1 MTDGGIIL
9 ICIPTCMRPKMLAA
23 CLESISQTRLPKD
36 YETRLLVLDN
46 DAAESAREVFETM
59 SFPFA
64 ARYTV
69 EPKRGLSTIRNR
81 AFDEAKKEQ
90 ATCMA
95 FVDDDQTLDKEWLIA
110 LLEGMT
116 ETGADAVSGCAE
128 EVYVGKPPWWIRPG
142 KDSPNMGIESAKS
155 MVTNLVLIH
164 VRLFSQLNFD
174 ERFNLTGAEDYDFS
188 LRAVRL
194 GFVFARTGRSKAWAP
209 VVAVRMTFR
218 SHALS
223 QWQRQTG
230 YVLSHRTADGF
241 WKSLLFIPKGL
252 MKVIKGLLYCA
263 CAILFGKK
271 MLMRGTK
278 NLIAGTGLIY
288 GVFAHGGYT
297 KYAVI
302 EGE

>member
-1 MTDGGIIL
+1 MTDSGIIL

-23 CLESISQTRLPKD
+23 SLESISQTRLPKD

-64 ARYTV
+64 ARYIV
-69 EPKRGLSTIRNR
+69 EPKRGISTVRNR

-90 ATCMA
+90 AVCVA
-95 FVDDDQTLDKEWLIA
+95 FVDDDQTIDKEWLMA

-116 ETGADAVSGCAE
+116 KTGADAVTGVVE
-128 EVYVGKPPWWIRPG
+128 DVWVGKPPWWIRPG
-142 KDSPNMGIESAKS
+142 IPPNIGIEPTKS
-155 MVTNLVLIH
+155 MLTGFTLIH
-164 VRLFSQLNFD
+164 VRLFSRLNFD
-174 ERFNLTGAEDYDFS
+174 ERFNLTGAGDYNFS
-188 LRAVRL
+188 LRAARL
-194 GFVFARTGRSKAWAP
+194 GFVFARTGRARSWSP
-209 VVAVRMTFR
+209 VVAARMTFR
-218 SHALS
+218 SHALT

-230 YVLSHRTADGF
+230 YVLSHRAVDGF
-241 WKSLLFIPKGL
+241 WKSLLFLPKGL
-252 MKVIKGLLYCA
+252 IKVIKGLLYCA
-263 CAILFGKK
+263 FAILFGKK

-278 NLIAGTGLIY
+278 NLISGTGLIY
-288 GVFAHGGYT
+288 GVFAHGGYK

>member
-46 DAAESAREVFETM
+46 DVAESAREAFETM

-64 ARYTV
+64 ARYIV

-90 ATCMA
+90 AACVA
-95 FVDDDQTLDKEWLIA
+95 FVDDDQTLDKEWLVA
-110 LLEGMT
+110 LSEGMT
-116 ETGADAVSGCAE
+116 ETGADSVSGCVE
-128 EVYVGKPPWWIRPG
+128 QVYVGKPPWWIRPG
-142 KDSPNMGIESAKS
+142 KDSPNIGIESAKS
-155 MVTNLVLIH
+155 MTTNLVLIH
-164 VRLFSQLNFD
+164 VRLFSQLSFD

-188 LRAVRL
+188 LRAARL
-194 GFVFARTGRSKAWAP
+194 GFVFVRTGRARAWES

-218 SHALS
+218 SYALS

-230 YVLSHRTADGF
+230 YVLSHRTVDGF

-278 NLIAGTGLIY
+278 NLIAGAGLIY

>member
-23 CLESISQTRLPKD
+23 CLESISQTSLPKD

-46 DAAESAREVFETM
+46 DVAESAREVFETM

-90 ATCMA
+90 ATCVA
-95 FVDDDQTLDKEWLIA
+95 FVDDDQTVDKEWLMA

-116 ETGADAVSGCAE
+116 ETGADAVTGCVE
-128 EVYVGKPPWWIRPG
+128 EVYVGKSPWWIRPG
-142 KDSPNMGIESAKS
+142 KHSPNINIEPTKS
-155 MVTNLVLIH
+155 MSTSIVLIH
-164 VRLFSQLNFD
+164 ARLFSRLSFD

-188 LRAVRL
+188 LRAARL
-194 GFVFARTGRSKAWAP
+194 GFAFVHTNRARAWAP
-209 VVAVRMTFR
+209 VVAARMTFR
-218 SHALS
+218 SYALT

-241 WKSLLFIPKGL
+241 WKSLLFLPKGL

-263 CAILFGKK
+263 FAILFGKK
-271 MLMRGTK
+271 MLMRGAK

-288 GVFAHGGYT
+288 GVFAHGGY
-297 KYAVI
+297 KRYAVI

>member
-90 ATCMA
+90 VACVA
-95 FVDDDQTLDKEWLIA
+95 FVDDDQTVDKEWLMA

-116 ETGADAVSGCAE
+116 ETGADAVTGCVE
-128 EVYVGKPPWWIRPG
+128 DVWVGKPPWWIRPG
-142 KDSPNMGIESAKS
+142 IPPNIGIEPIKS
-155 MVTNLVLIH
+155 MLTGFTLIH
-164 VRLFSQLNFD
+164 VRLFSQLSFD

-188 LRAVRL
+188 LRAARL
-194 GFVFARTGRSKAWAP
+194 GFSFARTGRARAWSP
-209 VVAVRMTFR
+209 VVAARMTFR
-218 SHALS
+218 SYALT
-223 QWQRQTG
+223 QWQRQTS
-230 YVLSHRTADGF
+230 YVLSHRTVDGF

-252 MKVIKGLLYCA
+252 MKVIKGLFYCA
-263 CAILFGKK
+263 FAILLGKK
-271 MLMRGTK
+271 ILMRGAK

-297 KYAVI
+297 RYAVI